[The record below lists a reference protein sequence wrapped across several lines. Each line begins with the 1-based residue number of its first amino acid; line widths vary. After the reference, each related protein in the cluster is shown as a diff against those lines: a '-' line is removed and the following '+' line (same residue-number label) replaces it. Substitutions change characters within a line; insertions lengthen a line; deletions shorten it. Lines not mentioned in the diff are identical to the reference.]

1 MSVSP
6 GFNATEAETLIAI
19 AAQLEGASPPLPPP
33 PIPSNWTMVYD
44 SQSIG
49 PFDNRWQLWQDTSGT
64 GDYAAVIRGTTS
76 QTGSILEDLLAVMV
90 PASGSVTLDDVSLS
104 YQLAADPLAGVHLGF
119 ALGTLITLFDPAG
132 ILLNLA
138 SYVPRGHGV
147 FIAGHSQGAAMATL
161 CRSFL
166 HYSTLLSDYQY
177 SYKSYVFAQP
187 KPGNDHYGDDYDAIA
202 GNLGTGFTVNN
213 NQDWVPQV
221 PFTFELYGDLNVPNV
236 ISVLGGSPPGLAA
249 VQDSIASYRHHQAQ
263 AALARQAAAFKH
275 LAAVVRRNKLVK
287 TQPAP
292 AASGTSITILPT
304 LNFVGA
310 GAAIALQGTPGTNPD
325 DPKDGWWQHHAAMY
339 YQLLQ
344 SQLGAAAAPV
354 RR

>member
-1 MSVSP
+1 
-6 GFNATEAETLIAI
+6 
-19 AAQLEGASPPLPPP
+19 LPPP
-33 PIPSNWTMVYD
+33 PIPTNWTMVYD
-44 SQSIG
+44 SQSFG
-49 PFDNRWQLWQDTSGT
+49 PFDNRWQLWKDGSGT
-64 GDYAAVIRGTTS
+64 GNYAAVIRGTTS
-76 QTGSILEDLLAVMV
+76 QTGSIVEDLLAVMV
-90 PASGSVTLDDVSLS
+90 PATGSVTLDDVTLS
-104 YQLAADPLAGVHLGF
+104 YQLAADPLAGVHVGF

-138 SYVPRGHGV
+138 ANVPTGSGV

-166 HYSTLLSDYQY
+166 HYSSLLPGAGFNY

-187 KPGNDHYGDDYDAIA
+187 KPGNDHYGDDYEAIA

-213 NQDWVPQV
+213 SQDWVPQV

-236 ISVLGGSPPGLAA
+236 ISVLGSSPVPGLAA
-249 VQDSIASYRHHQAQ
+249 IQDSVASYRHHQTQ
-263 AALARQAAAFKH
+263 AALTRQAPAFKH
-275 LAAVVRRNKLVK
+275 LAAAVK
-287 TQPAP
+287 HNRFANTAPAP
-292 AASGTSITILPT
+292 ATTGTNIALLPT
-304 LNFVGA
+304 LNFVGC

-325 DPKDGWWQHHAAMY
+325 NPKDGWWQHHAAMY

-344 SQLGAAAAPV
+344 SQFGTEPPAN